1 MKSPDNLVMRIGAW
15 RVDPTLDE
23 ISKDGTSVKLEPRT
37 MQLLV
42 CLAEHAGQ
50 VLSVEQL
57 LDQVWKGVVVTPNS
71 LYHAVAELR
80 RVLGDDPKEPSY
92 IANVLRRGYRLV
104 APVAPWVDTPDVLA
118 ADSPASSLTAT
129 KTPPPAATTRP
140 PLRALGIAL
149 IVALVVMLVLSYF
162 VADRLW
168 LSKRNRSVEYTRTAA
183 NGVPKDKSIAVLPF
197 VDMSERKDQQY
208 FADGMA
214 EEVIDLLTK
223 IPGIRVIGR
232 TSSFQFK
239 GQNEDVRMIG
249 TKLGAAYVLEGS
261 VRRSVDRLRVTAQV
275 IGTDDGS
282 HLWSGSYN
290 EDAGDV
296 LQIQDRIAVG
306 LVRAMQ
312 VSVGVD
318 LPSRPILK
326 STAGYDLYQRGRHAL
341 DRFDKVGFESAA
353 GFFQQAIELD
363 PTSIRAAEGLAAAHT
378 YLAEGGGGGG
388 GGFVSAQE
396 GFERARMSVDRVL
409 MLDPRSGVGHGI
421 LAYIHLVYDWD
432 SPAAVQEIQ
441 QALTFSPRDPL
452 IIQDAAD
459 IYLAQGRLDE
469 AERLYNEV
477 LALDPLYA
485 GLHWGLGTINYQTG
499 KFPQA
504 ETEARRILEIS
515 PTYNGGHYFL
525 GQILLAEGKFEAAL
539 AEIQKDTPAGGLYAG
554 LAIANHALKRNAKS
568 DAALAQATRSYAT
581 NWPCGVAAIHAYRG
595 EFDQAF
601 AWLDQAYRRKDSSLV
616 YIKVDPYLSL
626 LGTDSRYKVLLRKLN
641 LPE

>member
-1 MKSPDNLVMRIGAW
+1 MKQPNNHLLRIGAW

-23 ISKDGTSVKLEPRT
+23 ISRDGTSVKLEPRT
-37 MQLLV
+37 MRLLV

-50 VLSVEQL
+50 VVSVEQL
-57 LDQVWKGVVVTPNS
+57 LDEVWRDVVVTPNS
-71 LYHAVAELR
+71 VYHAVAELR
-80 RVLGDDPKEPSY
+80 RVLGDDPKEPAY

-104 APVAPWVDTPDVLA
+104 APVAPWLDVPAVLG
-118 ADSPASSLTAT
+118 ADPPTTTSTAT
-129 KTPPPAATTRP
+129 AAPPAAATTRS
-140 PLRALGIAL
+140 PLRLLRIAL
-149 IVALVVMLVLSYF
+149 IAALVVMLVF
-162 VADRLW
+162 VVDRLW
-168 LSKRNRSVEYTRTAA
+168 LSKRNSAVESARTAA
-183 NGVPKDKSIAVLPF
+183 SITVSDNSIAVLPF
-197 VDMSERKDQQY
+197 VDMSEKKDQEY

-239 GQNEDVRMIG
+239 GKSEDVRMIG

-290 EDAGDV
+290 EDVGDV

-318 LPSRPILK
+318 LPSRPILR

-353 GFFQQAIELD
+353 GFFQQALELD

-388 GGFVSAQE
+388 GGVISAQE
-396 GFERARMSVDRVL
+396 GFERARRSVDRVL
-409 MLDPRSGVGHGI
+409 KLDPRSGVGHGI

-485 GLHWGLGTINYQTG
+485 GLHWGLGTINYQSG
-499 KFPQA
+499 RFPQA

-554 LAIANHALKRNAKS
+554 LAIANHAMKRNAES
-568 DAALAQATRSYAT
+568 DAALAQATKSYTT

-601 AWLDQAYRRKDSSLV
+601 AWLDRAYRQKDSSLV

>member
-1 MKSPDNLVMRIGAW
+1 MGRVAILYLVVCWLILEPVHVIFHMLEVPVWANRLVIILMALGFPAVTIFAWVYEITPEGLKPTAEIPYGQSIRRQTGRRIDRAIIVVLGLALTYFV
-15 RVDPTLDE
+15 VDKFW
-23 ISKDGTSVKLEPRT
+23 ISKHTP
-37 MQLLV
+37 
-42 CLAEHAGQ
+42 
-50 VLSVEQL
+50 SVEGEKAL
-57 LDQVWKGVVVTPNS
+57 S
-71 LYHAVAELR
+71 A
-80 RVLGDDPKEPSY
+80 
-92 IANVLRRGYRLV
+92 
-104 APVAPWVDTPDVLA
+104 
-118 ADSPASSLTAT
+118 
-129 KTPPPAATTRP
+129 PAAT
-140 PLRALGIAL
+140 PLPAVI
-149 IVALVVMLVLSYF
+149 S
-162 VADRLW
+162 
-168 LSKRNRSVEYTRTAA
+168 
-183 NGVPKDKSIAVLPF
+183 DKSIAVLPF
-197 VDMSERKDQQY
+197 VDMSENKDQEY

-239 GQNEDVRMIG
+239 GKSEDVRMIG

-290 EDAGDV
+290 EDVGDV

-353 GFFQQAIELD
+353 GFFQQALELD
-363 PTSIRAAEGLAAAHT
+363 PTSVRAAEGLAAAHT
-378 YLAEGGGGGG
+378 HLAEGGGGGG

-409 MLDPRSGVGHGI
+409 KLDPRSGAGHGI

-485 GLHWGLGTINYQTG
+485 GLHWGLGIINYQSG
-499 KFPQA
+499 RFPQA
-504 ETEARRILEIS
+504 EAEARTILEIS

-539 AEIQKDTPAGGLYAG
+539 AEIQKDAPAGGLYAG
-554 LAIANHALKRNAKS
+554 LAIANHAMKRNAES
-568 DAALAQATRSYAT
+568 DAALAQATKSYTT

-601 AWLDQAYRRKDSSLV
+601 AWLDRAYRQKDSSLV